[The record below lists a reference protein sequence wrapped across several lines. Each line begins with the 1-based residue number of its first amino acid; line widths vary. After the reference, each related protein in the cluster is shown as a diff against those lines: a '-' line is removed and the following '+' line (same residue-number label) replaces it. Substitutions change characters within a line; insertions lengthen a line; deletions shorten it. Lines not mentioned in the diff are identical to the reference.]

1 MIFGK
6 LDSLSKDKS
15 YLPKALV
22 KGLDYLQQTDFSKV
36 AVGKYE
42 IEGSSIYALVQ
53 EYQTAPKAEKKAEA
67 HGKYIDIQYIA
78 QGKEVIGFA
87 PFSPES
93 EVKENLLDQKDAIY
107 YNSVKGEMDL
117 MMSDGMYAIFFPE
130 EIHRPGCNYE
140 AGGQVR
146 KVVVKIAMS
155 LLEA

>member
-6 LDSLSKDKS
+6 LDSLSKEKK
-15 YLPKALV
+15 YLAKALV
-22 KGLDYLQQTDFSKV
+22 KGLDYLQQTDFSK
-36 AVGKYE
+36 AAAGKYE

-53 EYQTAPKAEKKAEA
+53 DNQTAPKTEKKAEA
-67 HGKYIDIQYIA
+67 HSKYIDIQYIVH
-78 QGKEVIGFA
+78 GNEVIGFA

-107 YNSVKGEMDL
+107 YSSVKGEMDL
-117 MMSDGMYAIFFPE
+117 ILSDGMYAIFFPE
-130 EIHRPGCNYE
+130 EIHRPGCNYKG
-140 AGGQVR
+140 GGQVR